1 MLIYQYAGAK
11 GYAQAPAMVFLHW
24 PELETTCSVAS
35 IPPRVRLT
43 STTFRITGTKSMPP
57 SPSDASPRLALHLE
71 RYVPGLLAWLSNK
84 LAGDASKV
92 YRSRFGVGIVE
103 WRILS
108 YLAVYESGTG
118 AQMSQLMGTDKGA
131 ISRGASF
138 LQGKKMIRSQQGFGR
153 NLEFCL
159 TPKGRELH
167 DRIIKLALARENA
180 LLNGLTKKDVDALI
194 GYLHILLKN
203 LPAVGATKSKT

>member
-1 MLIYQYAGAK
+1 
-11 GYAQAPAMVFLHW
+11 
-24 PELETTCSVAS
+24 
-35 IPPRVRLT
+35 
-43 STTFRITGTKSMPP
+43 MPP
-57 SPSDASPRLALHLE
+57 KTSKALTEVTLHLE

-108 YLAVYESGTG
+108 YLAVYEWGTG
-118 AQMSQLMGTDKGA
+118 AQRSQLMGTDKAA
-131 ISRGASF
+131 ISRGAAF
-138 LQGKKMIRSQQGFGR
+138 LQGKKMIRSKQGFGR

-167 DRIIKLALARENA
+167 DRIIKLALARESA
-180 LLNGLTKKDVDALI
+180 LLTGLSKKDVDALI

-203 LPAVGATKSKT
+203 LPVVEATRSMT

>member
-1 MLIYQYAGAK
+1 
-11 GYAQAPAMVFLHW
+11 
-24 PELETTCSVAS
+24 
-35 IPPRVRLT
+35 
-43 STTFRITGTKSMPP
+43 MPP
-57 SPSDASPRLALHLE
+57 KTSKALTEVTLHLE

-108 YLAVYESGTG
+108 YLAVYEWGTG
-118 AQMSQLMGTDKGA
+118 AQMSQLMGTDKAA
-131 ISRGASF
+131 ISRGAAF
-138 LQGKKMIRSQQGFGR
+138 LQGKKMIRSKQGFGR

-167 DRIIKLALARENA
+167 DRIIKLALARERSPNWIEQERRRRVNRLSSYPA
-180 LLNGLTKKDVDALI
+180 EEPSGGRSHQIHDIVMLLVVHVRLIRMHSRLCHRCITGIAEGRPTAINRQDCAGDVARI
-194 GYLHILLKN
+194 G
-203 LPAVGATKSKT
+203 